1 MTSYDV
7 VIVGGRP
14 AGASLAARLGKR
26 GRSVLLLDRAKFPSL
41 PAVPSSPALHA
52 GAMKILDE
60 MGIPESSYAHAGA
73 PMRTF
78 AVEVGGHFSTVIPMY
93 EAWGRDYAYGID
105 RQLFDEIL
113 WKHAGTF
120 PSVTRRDGFAV
131 TDLVEEDGQVV
142 GVVGAEG
149 DDAPETMRARV
160 VVGADGR
167 FSLVARKVKAKV
179 IEENAKHLATVYYA
193 DWENVAPLFDGD
205 AGAHVYVTARGL
217 DIPMFRMPGGRMSV
231 NLHIRADRVDI
242 RGDADAYYLETL
254 RSVPSVWRRLEGAK
268 RVGPIFGIKRIGNGY
283 REASGPG
290 WVLTGDALHY
300 KDPVDGQG
308 IYDALLEAR
317 ELDRVLD
324 PFLDGKLLWAEAM
337 RRYWE
342 AVRAGTHAM
351 FEQTQLRLQRE
362 LYSEPPVMM
371 IKTMM
376 RWLLTDE
383 AYQRRFI
390 HYLARSLPDD
400 RLLTPGVMA
409 GAIARGVGRDIS
421 RLWRRTST
429 S

>member
-7 VIVGGRP
+7 VIVGARP

-41 PAVPSSPALHA
+41 PSVPSSPALHA

-60 MGIPESSYAHAGA
+60 MGVPESSYAHSGA
-73 PMRTF
+73 KMRTF
-78 AVEVGGHFSTVIPMY
+78 AVQVGSHFSTVIPMY

-105 RQLFDEIL
+105 RQLFDDVL

-120 PSVTRRDGFAV
+120 PSVTRREEFAV
-131 TDLVEEDGQVV
+131 TDLVQENGQVA
-142 GVVGAEG
+142 GVIGAAG
-149 DDAPETMRARV
+149 DGALETIRARV

-167 FSLVARKVKAKV
+167 FSLVARKVSAEV
-179 IEENAKHLATVYYA
+179 VEENAKFLATVYYA

-205 AGAHVYVTARGL
+205 EGAHVFTTARGL
-217 DIPMFRMPGGRMSV
+217 DVPMFRMPGGRMNV

-242 RGDADAYYLETL
+242 QGDADTYYHETL
-254 RSVPSVWRRLEGAK
+254 RSHPEVWRRLEGAR
-268 RVGPIFGIKRIGNGY
+268 RVSPIFGIKKIGNGY
-283 REASGPG
+283 RKASGPG

-308 IYDALLEAR
+308 IYDALLETR
-317 ELDRVLD
+317 ELDPLLD
-324 PFLDGKLLWAEAM
+324 QFLDGKLAWDEAM

-342 AVRAGTHAM
+342 AVQAGTHAM

-362 LYSEPPVMM
+362 LYSEPPALVM
-371 IKTMM
+371 KTMM

-383 AYQRRFI
+383 AYQKRFI
-390 HYLARSLPDD
+390 HYLTRYLPDD
-400 RLLTPGVMA
+400 RLMTPGVMA
-409 GAIARGVGRDIS
+409 GAIVRGVGRDIS
-421 RLWRRTST
+421 RLWRRKR
-429 S
+429 